1 MYRQFA
7 AVAAVTTTALITAC
21 GSSAPMQ
28 AAAPAKAA
36 APAQS
41 VFFVEPKDGATLP
54 TEFKVVFGVKGWEVR
69 PLGDMTAGTGHHHL
83 LINAT
88 AVDKGVMVPLDKPD
102 TVMHFGKGQTETMV
116 KLAPGTYR
124 LQMQLGDGAHISV
137 GEAGRATINV
147 TVK

>member
-1 MYRQFA
+1 MNRTMIA
-7 AVAAVTTTALITAC
+7 AAALATTALMAAC
-21 GSSAPMQ
+21 GSSAPM
-28 AAAPAKAA
+28 KAA
-36 APAQS
+36 DPAQS
-41 VFFVEPKDGATLP
+41 VFFVEPKDGATVG

-69 PLGDMTAGTGHHHL
+69 PLGDMTANTGHHHL

-88 AVDKGVMVPLDKPD
+88 AVDKSVMVPLDKPE

-137 GEAGRATINV
+137 GETGRATINV